1 MLTEQ
6 EKKIVKELQNN
17 IPLVKR
23 PFEQMA
29 RRLGMEEQELL
40 DKIEEF
46 RQRGILRRFGATV
59 RHQNLGYTA
68 NAMVVWDIP
77 DDQVEEAGKTMA
89 QFPEVSHCYQ
99 RPTHPGWPY
108 KLFTVVHGKT
118 RAECEE
124 KAGAIAQK
132 TGYHNYKPVFSTREL
147 KKSSMKYFED

>member
-1 MLTEQ
+1 MLTDQ
-6 EKKIVKELQNN
+6 EKKIVRELQNN

-29 RRLGMEEQELL
+29 LRLDMDEQELL

-77 DDQVEEAGKTMA
+77 EDQVEEAGKTMA
-89 QFPEVSHCYQ
+89 QFPEISHCYQ

-118 RAECEE
+118 RSECEE
-124 KAGAIAQK
+124 KARLISQK
-132 TGYHNYKPVFSTREL
+132 TGYHNYRPVFSTREL

>member
-1 MLTEQ
+1 MLTDQ
-6 EKKIVKELQNN
+6 EKKIVRELQNN

-29 RRLGMEEQELL
+29 LRLDMDEQELL

-46 RQRGILRRFGATV
+46 KQRGILRRFGATV

-77 DDQVEEAGKTMA
+77 EDQVEEAGKTMA

-118 RAECEE
+118 RSECEE
-124 KAGAIAQK
+124 KARLISQK

>member
-1 MLTEQ
+1 MLTDQ
-6 EKKIVKELQNN
+6 EKKIVRELQNN

-29 RRLGMEEQELL
+29 RGLGMEEQELL

-118 RAECEE
+118 RSECEE
-124 KAGAIAQK
+124 KAWAIAQK